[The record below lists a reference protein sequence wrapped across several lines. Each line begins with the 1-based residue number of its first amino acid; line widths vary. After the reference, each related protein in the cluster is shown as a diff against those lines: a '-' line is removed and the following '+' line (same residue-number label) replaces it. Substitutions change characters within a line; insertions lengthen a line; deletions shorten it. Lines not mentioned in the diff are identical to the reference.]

1 MQLTDV
7 NDTDRTKV
15 SIKGAISC
23 LRRHKALSREI
34 RKFKK
39 NLINSK
45 LLAIV
50 QAWWLHSRT
59 QTVGAKFLRAGEKS
73 VNRVTGAAVNVTGV
87 AVSAISYVN
96 PANVLGAWSSPFSSP
111 APGPNVNVAGRRGS
125 IRSGRGS
132 EEGNSQP
139 DSTARCLA
147 RNLPYTARTGPDY
160 EGVSDSQDDAREASP
175 AEALIGMM
183 RDQLSNPQLIAAS
196 LRGLEQL
203 ASAPPAATPD
213 AIRAEI
219 AAKGKYEASTPPSSL
234 LYRCS
239 CR

>member
-1 MQLTDV
+1 M
-7 NDTDRTKV
+7 
-15 SIKGAISC
+15 
-23 LRRHKALSREI
+23 
-34 RKFKK
+34 
-39 NLINSK
+39 
-45 LLAIV
+45 
-50 QAWWLHSRT
+50 
-59 QTVGAKFLRAGEKS
+59 
-73 VNRVTGAAVNVTGV
+73 
-87 AVSAISYVN
+87 
-96 PANVLGAWSSPFSSP
+96 
-111 APGPNVNVAGRRGS
+111 GS
-125 IRSGRGS
+125 IRSGRES

-139 DSTARCLA
+139 DSESMARCLA
-147 RNLPYTARTGPDY
+147 RNLPHTARSGPDY

>member
-1 MQLTDV
+1 MNCPYARDECPLDV
-7 NDTDRTKV
+7 LIRRLLMCRYRHRRLGWLRVKVTKV
-15 SIKGAISC
+15 
-23 LRRHKALSREI
+23 
-34 RKFKK
+34 
-39 NLINSK
+39 
-45 LLAIV
+45 
-50 QAWWLHSRT
+50 
-59 QTVGAKFLRAGEKS
+59 
-73 VNRVTGAAVNVTGV
+73 
-87 AVSAISYVN
+87 
-96 PANVLGAWSSPFSSP
+96 
-111 APGPNVNVAGRRGS
+111 
-125 IRSGRGS
+125 
-132 EEGNSQP
+132 
-139 DSTARCLA
+139 
-147 RNLPYTARTGPDY
+147 DY